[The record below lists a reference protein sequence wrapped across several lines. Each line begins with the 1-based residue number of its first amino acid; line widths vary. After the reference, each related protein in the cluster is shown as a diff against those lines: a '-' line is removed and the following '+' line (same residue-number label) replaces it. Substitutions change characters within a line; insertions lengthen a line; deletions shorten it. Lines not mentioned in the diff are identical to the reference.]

1 MSFVKFRK
9 SLTHHLMV
17 TLLAIM
23 MTGFFAVI
31 MIYAKPFSPVRRVLE
46 EFSFTDIYYE
56 IQAEGEAKDTSRII
70 TIVDLTKLTSRT
82 DIAQTLEDIESY
94 DPVVIGVDACFDN
107 EGSDFVGNARIIS
120 VAKNYKNIVFAEK
133 MVDWKDEKT
142 GWTKEI
148 HSFFHE
154 TTDITEGTVNVP
166 RTLYDKLKRR
176 IPLCETYLGD
186 MRASFVAQV
195 ANAYAGENIVAG
207 RTDDLD
213 INFSPTVFR
222 VLQPNEVK
230 SHPELIENQIVLF
243 GAMYED
249 FDTHWTPIGK
259 IAGVELL
266 AYGIQTVLLDNEIT
280 YLSGCPLYIIS
291 FIIVIMIQVLQ
302 SAYLKYTESSN
313 LMVIKYIVG
322 SRYCLNIFTF
332 LLLSLFVGFSF
343 FIFRQFHVSVNLAW
357 ATAAIPFL
365 ASSRFLYKDICRYV
379 DKKRKLNKINV

>member
-1 MSFVKFRK
+1 MK
-9 SLTHHLMV
+9 
-17 TLLAIM
+17 
-23 MTGFFAVI
+23 
-31 MIYAKPFSPVRRVLE
+31 
-46 EFSFTDIYYE
+46 
-56 IQAEGEAKDTSRII
+56 
-70 TIVDLTKLTSRT
+70 
-82 DIAQTLEDIESY
+82 
-94 DPVVIGVDACFDN
+94 
-107 EGSDFVGNARIIS
+107 
-120 VAKNYKNIVFAEK
+120 
-133 MVDWKDEKT
+133 KT